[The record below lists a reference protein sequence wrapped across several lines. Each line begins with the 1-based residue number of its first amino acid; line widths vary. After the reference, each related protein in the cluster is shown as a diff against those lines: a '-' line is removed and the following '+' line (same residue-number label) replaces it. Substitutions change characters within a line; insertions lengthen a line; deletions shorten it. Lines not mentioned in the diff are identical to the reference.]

1 MKTVKIKKLATAFGL
16 TLLLTVGL
24 IPLQAVAAETPKAVV
39 SLEVEAQVTGD
50 TPRTDEAFTFI
61 LAAEDDTTPMPESDT
76 VTIQGAGKVAFGEI
90 TYTSI
95 GTYHYTI
102 RQQDNQHEDYT
113 YDSSVYDVTVTVG
126 HQKDDSL
133 FSVVTAKKASSRSK
147 STEIVFYNLYT
158 EPETPDTD
166 TNTETPETPETPETK
181 TETETPEPEVPTTP
195 TETLTETPTTTPTE
209 TTTTTADGTTT
220 PTETTTTTAVGTT
233 TSDASSAKTG
243 DTTDITLFVTLFLM
257 AGVTVCVTW
266 KYRKKHFNQ

>member
-1 MKTVKIKKLATAFGL
+1 
-16 TLLLTVGL
+16 
-24 IPLQAVAAETPKAVV
+24 LQDVAAETPKAVV

-90 TYTSI
+90 TYTSM

-166 TNTETPETPETPETK
+166 TNTETPETPETPET
-181 TETETPEPEVPTTP
+181 EVPTTP

-220 PTETTTTTAVGTT
+220 PTETTTTTAAGTST

-243 DTTDITLFVTLFLM
+243 DTTDITLFVALFIM
-257 AGVTVCVTW
+257 AGATAGITW
-266 KYRKKHFNQ
+266 KYKKQHFNQ